1 MSSRIRV
8 AAENGARPEGLADP
22 PPRPAVRREH
32 VEKGSRHRRRAP
44 ARPAGTQH
52 DRTSGASQAS
62 ACLPT
67 GAAAEGGPG
76 TGPTGHAA
84 CAAPRPS
91 GPAAHRPEDKTT

>member
-1 MSSRIRV
+1 
-8 AAENGARPEGLADP
+8 
-22 PPRPAVRREH
+22 
-32 VEKGSRHRRRAP
+32 AP

-52 DRTSGASQAS
+52 DQTSGASQAS
-62 ACLPT
+62 ACLPA